1 MLQLASAHKN
11 RKSDFLMI
19 SAMMVLRNPHQKL
32 PMVLPS
38 SNGSAMVSTTGND
51 RCQLSWKWQILGMS
65 HLIFLIQWMEIECY
79 AQVMWKKERE
89 AMQIPLATMHKLLH

>member
-51 RCQLSWKWQILGMS
+51 RCQLS
-65 HLIFLIQWMEIECY
+65 
-79 AQVMWKKERE
+79 
-89 AMQIPLATMHKLLH
+89 